1 MKKNNQKAF
10 IYPVIGI
17 SVVIIFFV
25 IMNFWSVGDFEN
37 YKKISKFKSK
47 ILSKDF
53 KFKKFPP
60 NEFLGLKLY
69 DDFEK
74 YLLVNK
80 SEIDIDDINNSKYYD
95 IREKEIKYNNP
106 IPEYFKEFEFIANED
121 GKLVGIIAG
130 VEEIRLKNNNNFLN
144 ICSKTRNAFLK
155 QHNLSTLN
163 FKNEYYSD
171 DDEFFDFKSFDFQIN
186 NNKTRFSIICSTD
199 INIDS
204 INYGFFFFFYDI
216 NLIKDVAIEYNL
228 KITPKK
234 INNNDIIKIRDKMKK
249 KQ

>member
-1 MKKNNQKAF
+1 MKKNNQNLY
-10 IYPVIGI
+10 IYPVV
-17 SVVIIFFV
+17 SVLLVVIIFA
-25 IMNFWSVGDFEN
+25 ILSLWSNGDFEN

-80 SEIDIDDINNSKYYD
+80 SEIRRDEMNNHKYYD
-95 IREKEIKYNNP
+95 ISKKYIKFTNP
-106 IPEYFKEFEFIANED
+106 IPEYFKEFEFVANED

-130 VEEIRLKNNNNFLN
+130 FEEIRLKNNNNFLN
-144 ICSKTRNAFLK
+144 ICSKTRNVFLK
-155 QHNLSTLN
+155 QHNLSKLN

-171 DDEFFDFKSFDFQIN
+171 GDDFFDFKSFDFQIN
-186 NNKTRFSIICSTD
+186 NNKTRFSIICLAD
-199 INIDS
+199 INTSSID
-204 INYGFFFFFYDI
+204 YGFFFFFYDI
-216 NLIKDVAIEYNL
+216 NLMKDIAIDVNL
-228 KITPKK
+228 KIVPKK
-234 INNNDIIKIRDKMKK
+234 INNNDIKKIRDKMKK
-249 KQ
+249 Q